1 MVIVK
6 FKVSHEEVEE
16 LLRLFDMMM
25 LLLLHGNVSLD
36 TQFAVKI

>member
-16 LLRLFDMMM
+16 LLRLFDIMMM
-25 LLLLHGNVSLD
+25 LLHGNVSLD

>member
-1 MVIVK
+1 MVI

-16 LLRLFDMMM
+16 LSRPFDMT
-25 LLLLHGNVSLD
+25 LLLHSNVSLD